1 MLKIF
6 LERQVHVLVVEARA
20 DQLGH
25 ALDHGHIRAAV
36 GVSLGQVGLKPHAMP
51 EQVVVSPSTGS
62 LAAMAIVGVSWYLP
76 P

>member
-1 MLKIF
+1 MDTSEKQIIGENAKYVSDTIPQETKDGL
-6 LERQVHVLVVEARA
+6 RA
-20 DQLGH
+20 H
-25 ALDHGHIRAAV
+25 
-36 GVSLGQVGLKPHAMP
+36 LKPGYAMP